1 MVNADPVLKLLLDH
15 LPEDLYISVSSLT
28 DRLEQDVSE
37 YLRRKGVPTKL
48 AFAFGMHVKRDR
60 APGGPKESFVVYS
73 GPGMP
78 PPEAR
83 NISFKDAL
91 GTDADLVR
99 DQNQQDERWLRLRL
113 RATDRKRTARAADD
127 EGDPVMAEGDPGDGI
142 RERPDSTRVPVKTP
156 TKQRRDVDGGGE
168 DYMLSVVS
176 SPSSS
181 SIEAPAGERRSVRV
195 MDGYLAEEVAQ
206 RAALDLQLVDA
217 RSKAVELESSNAA
230 LLARNAE
237 LEQQL
242 SDVRADL
249 AHVRVEATDQLQAAE
264 ARRVS
269 ELEESARKAIA
280 DMDRFVRRAAAA
292 SARAKDDVKQ
302 QMDKVIDEI
311 RRQAKSARDKL
322 YKIQAKPRGLAAAGG
337 NVGYN
342 LDCFEI
348 NDNGTWVQQSWYAKA
363 SQVFDGVYL
372 LLAIPMETSKHPS

>member
-1 MVNADPVLKLLLDH
+1 MVNADPILKLLLDH
-15 LPEDLYISVSSLT
+15 LPDDLYISVSSLT
-28 DRLEQDVSE
+28 DRLGQNVPG
-37 YLRRKGVPTKL
+37 YLRRTGVKDTL
-48 AFAFGMHVKRDR
+48 ANVFGMHVKRDR

-83 NISFKDAL
+83 NISFQDAL

-113 RATDRKRTARAADD
+113 RATDRKRAARAADD

-156 TKQRRDVDGGGE
+156 TKQRRDGGGE
-168 DYMLSVVS
+168 DYTLSVVS

-195 MDGYLAEEVAQ
+195 MDRYLAEEVAQ

-242 SDVRADL
+242 SDARADL

-269 ELEESARKAIA
+269 ELEESACKAVA
-280 DMDRFVRRAAAA
+280 EMDRFVRRAAAA

-311 RRQAKSARDKL
+311 SRRAKSARDKL